1 MSSTKYA
8 KAVGAVRAME
18 SSLLSRNDI
27 EQLIAAR
34 SDAER
39 QALLASKKNT
49 DTPQSTLSE
58 VWELIRNYAPDSNEL
73 KILLYK
79 NDFHNLKAVIK
90 AMIHNRDPKLYY
102 IEPSNV
108 SLETL
113 TDAIGKKE
121 YELLPE
127 HMRETAQKAYELV
140 TETLDGQISDSL
152 IDRSCLE
159 AMLEDADRFGG
170 EFMQKYAELTAVTA
184 DIKTAYRCSL
194 MKKQY
199 TFIEK
204 ALCGTKELEREALA
218 RASAEGTEAVFSM
231 LEGSLYSDAAAMLK
245 ESPAKFEKWCDD
257 IIVELAETARMTA
270 FGIEPLAAY
279 YIAKEA
285 EIKDIRILSV
295 CKESGADNE
304 TITERMRKLY
314 V

>member
-1 MSSTKYA
+1 
-8 KAVGAVRAME
+8 ME

-27 EQLIAAR
+27 DQLIAAR
-34 SDAER
+34 SQAEVN
-39 QALLASKKNT
+39 ALLAAKKNT
-49 DTPQSTLSE
+49 DTPQSTMTE
-58 VWELIRNYAPDSNEL
+58 VWELIRNYAPDSDEL

-90 AMIHNRDPKLYY
+90 AMIHNRDPKMYY

-108 SLETL
+108 SLEVL
-113 TDAIGKKE
+113 TDAIGKKD

-127 HMRETAQKAYELV
+127 HMRRTAGEAYELV
-140 TETLDGQISDSL
+140 TETLDGQVSDSL

-159 AMLEDADRFGG
+159 AMQEDAERFGG
-170 EFMQKYAELTAVTA
+170 EFMQKYAELTTVAA
-184 DIKTAYRCSL
+184 DIKTAYRCSI

-199 TFIEK
+199 PFIEK

-218 RASAEGTEAVFSM
+218 RASAEGVESVFSA
-231 LEGSLYSDAAAMLK
+231 LENSGYSDAAAMLK

-257 IIVELAETARMTA
+257 IIVELAETSRMQA
-270 FGIEPLAAY
+270 FGVEPLAAY
-279 YIAKEA
+279 FIAKEA
-285 EIKDIRILSV
+285 EIKDIRILTV
-295 CKESGADNE
+295 CKESGTDNE